1 MFMKKKEIG
10 KRTGRGIAFLL
21 TMTLC
26 LALLPGCK
34 KNEEEQS
41 ESQSVPVVSF
51 ETGMFA
57 EPQSSETVS
66 EPEEKHTVIE
76 GVRQISFYRR
86 NPSTKVR
93 EKKSEFSAPWVRGTD
108 ISSFEVFACEDGEIT
123 FKTAYF
129 DDAFWEKWN
138 AHEGKDGCKIGYS
151 VDFDLKSGEHIHK
164 VLLKAG
170 DELDYRPY
178 LENYL
183 YDDVHQAKGAWYSH
197 LLPEEM
203 NENTLITSIK
213 FTPGEKI
220 DEVGDEI
227 HATVFVYNSEDDF
240 NEKGD
245 YIGDVSAEITIRRE

>member
-1 MFMKKKEIG
+1 MRMKQVRKY
-10 KRTGRGIAFLL
+10 IAVAMMLL
-21 TMTLC
+21 LC
-26 LALLPGCK
+26 TASFAGCK
-34 KNEEEQS
+34 KGKNKEAES
-41 ESQSVPVVSF
+41 ESVPVVTF

-57 EPQSSETVS
+57 SETASEKVS
-66 EPEEKHTVIE
+66 ETPEEKHTTIE

-93 EKKSEFSAPWVRGTD
+93 EKKTEFTAPWVRGTD
-108 ISSFEVFACEDGEIT
+108 ISSFEVFACEDSEIT

-138 AHEGKDGCKIGYS
+138 AFEGKDNCKIGYS

-170 DELDYRPY
+170 DELEYRPY

-227 HATVFVYNSEDDF
+227 HATVFVYNSEEDFDDAG
-240 NEKGD
+240 E
-245 YIGDVSAEITIRRE
+245 YIGDVSAEIIIRRAEVVN

>member
-1 MFMKKKEIG
+1 MKKTQVLILTAVLCAAFFAGCG
-10 KRTGRGIAFLL
+10 KKAE
-21 TMTLC
+21 
-26 LALLPGCK
+26 P
-34 KNEEEQS
+34 ES
-41 ESQSVPVVSF
+41 ESASVPVISF

-66 EPEEKHTVIE
+66 ETEEEKHTVIQ
-76 GVRQISFYRR
+76 GVRTISFYRR

-93 EKKSEFSAPWVRGTD
+93 EKKTEFSAPWVRGTD
-108 ISSFEVFACEDGEIT
+108 ISSFEAFACEDGEIT

-138 AHEGKDGCKIGYS
+138 AFEGKEGCKIGYS
-151 VDFDLKSGEHIHK
+151 VDFDLKNGEHIHK
-164 VLLKAG
+164 TLLKAG

-203 NENTLITSIK
+203 NDNTLITSIK

-245 YIGDVSAEITIRRE
+245 YIGDVTAEITIRRE